1 MRAFI
6 PLVVMVCATAASAQT
21 PAVDVRTMAK
31 EIAVSAYAPASGADA
46 AIANFEKEF
55 VASFKRSPN
64 GAAVAQQR
72 PDILAAA
79 VSAGKQEFTRQF
91 GAVIVP
97 AMIDAIADIYV
108 GNFTQQELEDIRRYY
123 QTPQAKRFLAS
134 FVAGGVEAQAAG
146 TDPVVVAYRSSAVG
160 LKEKSLSGSLTTAMW
175 NSMATSMP
183 RIMPTINTKI
193 EAAIKAALA
202 KSRNSQ

>member
-1 MRAFI
+1 MRA
-6 PLVVMVCATAASAQT
+6 LVFPVMMVCATAAAAQT
-21 PAVDVRTMAK
+21 PVTDVQTMAR

-46 AIANFEKEF
+46 AVANFEKEF
-55 VASFKRSPN
+55 VAGFKRSPN

-72 PDILAAA
+72 PDLLAAA

-97 AMIDAIADIYV
+97 RMIDAIADIYV
-108 GNFTQQELEDIRRYY
+108 GNFTQPELESIRGYY
-123 QTPQAKRFLAS
+123 QTPQAKRFLSS
-134 FVAGGVEAQAAG
+134 FAAGNTEVQAAG
-146 TDPVVVAYRSSAVG
+146 ADPVVVAYSASAVG

-183 RIMPTINTKI
+183 RIMPAINAKV
-193 EAAIKAALA
+193 EAAMKAALA